1 MRLERYGWSRAV
13 QIEESELQTASLL
26 ELVGCNYTHFDFPV
40 SVKHIG
46 INVIL
51 VIWFVDCAWV
61 H

>member
-40 SVKHIG
+40 SVKLIG
-46 INVIL
+46 LFIIEGV
-51 VIWFVDCAWV
+51 VGV
-61 H
+61 